1 MYATL
6 LFNPFLKYLWILW
19 QYFIS
24 NIDSQSLLKKTG
36 LIEKILSL
44 KKTITSILWTFR
56 LVIWFVAKPY
66 PSFIK
71 DTMTHVYAALI
82 TSQGPIFISCEIGL
96 QRSTKKSNLKIYKI
110 MCLVLAP
117 CIGWKISLQ
126 KIELEQKMK
135 PFQNPIRNDTIL
147 KPYLSSFSLSLF
159 ANEPLW
165 CAFTSFLHRPHTHF

>member
-1 MYATL
+1 MCTQL
-6 LFNPFLKYLWILW
+6 CCSIPFLKYLWILW

-56 LVIWFVAKPY
+56 LVIWFVAKLD

-71 DTMTHVYAALI
+71 DTMTHIYAALI

-96 QRSTKKSNLKIYKI
+96 QRSTKKSNLKNIQNYVFSFGTLYRMENFFTKDR
-110 MCLVLAP
+110 VGTKNEA
-117 CIGWKISLQ
+117 IS
-126 KIELEQKMK
+126 K
-135 PFQNPIRNDTIL
+135 
-147 KPYLSSFSLSLF
+147 S
-159 ANEPLW
+159 
-165 CAFTSFLHRPHTHF
+165 H